1 MLLQSHAHALRQ
13 AGLMIGV
20 LILVTF
26 VLALL
31 LLKAGAFA
39 GGHLE
44 VNRFGTILV
53 FEIWSVATKESPS
66 GVAALMIPLGM
77 RRLHQRWTK

>member
-1 MLLQSHAHALRQ
+1 MLLQSHDHALRQ
-13 AGLMIGV
+13 ACLLIGV

-44 VNRFGTILV
+44 
-53 FEIWSVATKESPS
+53 ESPS

-77 RRLHQRWTK
+77 GRLHQRWTK